1 MITFVMVFL
10 PKNSK
15 ARFILTFASNRC
27 QYIIYKYTQKTTKS
41 AYCQYYAICAIVAVL
56 KKETHTVWD
65 VVVVGGGP
73 AGMLAAGRAGE
84 RGKKVLLLEKN
95 TALGKKL
102 LITGG
107 GRCNVTN
114 NKTNTR
120 EMLAKYKGN
129 DKFLFSAFSQFD
141 VTDTLEFFNARGMAT
156 KEENEGRIFPV
167 SNSAQTVFDV
177 LYKYMQEGK
186 VSIQKSSTVSGITVN
201 KDGGLIVK
209 TKSGNDIYTTSCI
222 VATGGLSRPET
233 GSTGEGFNWLKKLGH
248 RVNDTNVALVP
259 IALTNDWVK
268 KISGL
273 TLPEIK
279 LTTFQN
285 NQKQE
290 AYKGKLLFTHTGISG
305 PTVLNM
311 SKDVGELL
319 KYGEV
324 TISLDMFPSV
334 DAGTLKQRMQ
344 SILVEESNKKLKNVL
359 GQFIPSPLVPI
370 IFKLSDID
378 GETFCHSVSSEDRV
392 KLIKHIKDIQL
403 PVKGLLG
410 KDKAVVS
417 SGGVVLTEVDFK
429 TMQSRLVPNLFLV
442 GDILDIDRPSGGYS
456 LQLCWTTGY
465 VAGNNA

>member
-1 MITFVMVFL
+1 MAL
-10 PKNSK
+10 
-15 ARFILTFASNRC
+15 
-27 QYIIYKYTQKTTKS
+27 
-41 AYCQYYAICAIVAVL
+41 L

-73 AGMLAAGRAGE
+73 AGMVAAGRAGE

-95 TALGKKL
+95 TVLGKKL

-141 VTDTLEFFNARGMAT
+141 VTDTLEFFNKRGMAT

-167 SNSAQTVFDV
+167 SDSAQTVFDV

-186 VSIQKSSTVSGITVN
+186 VTIQKSSTVSGITMD
-201 KDGGLIVK
+201 KEDGGLIIK
-209 TKSGNDIYTTSCI
+209 TKSGNDIYTKSCI
-222 VATGGLSRPET
+222 LATGGLSRPET
-233 GSTGEGFNWLKKLGH
+233 GSTGEGFVWLKKLGH
-248 RVNDTNVALVP
+248 AVKEDTGALVP
-259 IALTNDWVK
+259 ITLSDVWVK

-290 AYKGKLLFTHTGISG
+290 SYKGKLLFTHTGISG

-334 DAGTLKQRMQ
+334 DTGTLKQRMQ

-359 GQFIPSPLVPI
+359 GQFIPSPLVSI
-370 IFKLSDID
+370 VLKLADID
-378 GETFCHSVSSEDRV
+378 GETSCHSVSSEDRV
-392 KLIKHIKDIQL
+392 KLIKNIKDIKL
-403 PVKGLLG
+403 SVKGLLG
-410 KDKAVVS
+410 KDKAIVS
-417 SGGVVLTEVDFK
+417 SGGVTLTEVDFK
-429 TMQSRLVPNLFLV
+429 TMQSRLVPNLFLI
-442 GDILDIDRPSGGYS
+442 GDVLDIDRPSGGYS

-465 VAGNNA
+465 VAGSNV